1 MDYEAMDALRI
12 NDKEKQEL
20 NPQYSMALK
29 DAQLIQT
36 TISSNNLLNKQKQH
50 LIEKT
55 QSCHNLL
62 MMRKTSFK
70 RFNSE
75 QIDDAEHISP
85 APLLPT
91 RSTTNLLIN
100 TQILNNNIA
109 DISDYST
116 LPNGNKTDFCLLKN
130 KQLNDDYSMLSKK
143 KNSLEKNNIYSD
155 FDRSYWISQKNV
167 INLLKNDYKID
178 SNSSQNGIVNSLNND
193 YKIDSY
199 KLKNSTQNNVEDP
212 RKNKYNTKRPLIA
225 PKPNLLILKL
235 NYFNPERIKWNLI
248 NELRKILQIHDAR
261 ELAIML
267 SEEDCKCFYSNRIN
281 NKVRN

>member
-20 NPQYSMALK
+20 NPQYSQYSMALK

-36 TISSNNLLNKQKQH
+36 TKLSNNLLNKQN
-50 LIEKT
+50 LIEKA

-62 MMRKTSFK
+62 MVRKTSFK
-70 RFNSE
+70 RFDSE

-91 RSTTNLLIN
+91 RSTTNLLLN
-100 TQILNNNIA
+100 TQIINNNVA

-116 LPNGNKTDFCLLKN
+116 LPNGNKTDYCLLKN
-130 KQLNDDYSMLSKK
+130 KQLNDDYSMLTKR

-155 FDRSYWISQKNV
+155 FDRSYWISQKNGT
-167 INLLKNDYKID
+167 NSLKNDYKID
-178 SNSSQNGIVNSLNND
+178 SNN
-193 YKIDSY
+193 
-199 KLKNSTQNNVEDP
+199 LKNSTQNHVEDP
-212 RKNKYNTKRPLIA
+212 KYNTKRPLIA
-225 PKPNLLILKL
+225 PKPNLLNLKL

-248 NELRKILQIHDAR
+248 NELRKILQKLDAR

-267 SEEDCKCFYSNRIN
+267 SEEDCKCFYTNQIN